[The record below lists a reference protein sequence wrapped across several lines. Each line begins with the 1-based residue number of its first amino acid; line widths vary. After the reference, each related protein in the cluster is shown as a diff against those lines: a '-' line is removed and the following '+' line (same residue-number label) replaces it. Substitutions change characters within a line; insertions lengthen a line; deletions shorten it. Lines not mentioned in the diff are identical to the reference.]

1 MAGFFV
7 RFCTRL
13 QSHPGD
19 PRVEGTARSRHRSR
33 VEFSQSTWRGR
44 TCLAVAL
51 NNVVS
56 PFPHSFTPAPLCVF
70 TRMENLYPF
79 AVLTNINCPVG
90 DLLLITR
97 FAAMWET
104 TPYPLIYFPEC
115 RPLVQPSWKSKISAT
130 RGCRPVSSLMSLN
143 LQAATQPPD
152 LSQVRL

>member
-1 MAGFFV
+1 M
-7 RFCTRL
+7 RFCTCL

-44 TCLAVAL
+44 TCLALAL

-56 PFPHSFTPAPLCVF
+56 PFHFTPAPLRVF
-70 TRMENLYPF
+70 TRMENLYPS
-79 AVLTNINCPVG
+79 AVLTNINCPVR

-104 TPYPLIYFPEC
+104 TPYPLIYLPEC

-130 RGCRPVSSLMSLN
+130 RGCRPVSLHIQSHVAQPAGSH
-143 LQAATQPPD
+143 ATA
-152 LSQVRL
+152 